1 MKIKLKH
8 LIKCS
13 VGALSAIPI
22 AAGIS
27 CKNSYDEKLDDSD
40 KDQIVK
46 TDHKLKYKA
55 FINDIVD
62 SAQNP
67 YPSIFIGRN
76 ASQYLISS
84 SYAMLGQLEIA
95 HNQKENNLYNDVI
108 YIIDTVVNDYQ
119 KTLKNEE
126 QRFNYNVVLNK
137 YGDSAIKDK
146 NNTLNVEQGSLRVI
160 NNSAIFENNN
170 SAYEY
175 SVFPRSKAELL
186 SYLAGY
192 LDKVQ
197 LFDFYI
203 PDISFIDLS
212 YDTIEWMIAHA
223 NKIVILSDGNAQP
236 YKFIRDNY
244 FPWVDKQSAGYS
256 QEQLLEF
263 WNRTHETQRLQI
275 DYHYFYTLKDKFK
288 IYNSVSD
295 YAKYFNKLFEKNNK
309 EWAQL
314 EINDYPLSFSTLAQ
328 ELSPYINKEEFL
340 NTYLQLVNLNN
351 KTVLDLVTKGKE
363 NYDPKKKNLV
373 FIGSSLFRYEGDFLP
388 LTVDLPKTLEF
399 KSYINKIFELYPPE
413 KYNYFYKLHPVFKKQ
428 QADEFVKVLTQ
439 ERDKSAIILD
449 SSISWEN
456 MLALDF
462 AQIKNGRS
470 IFFDKDSFV
479 KDENVKTKLF
489 GIQAS
494 TTTLLTT
501 IAMLRE
507 YFNIDLQQALLFV
520 DPNNFPLP
528 GTFNIVDRNTTYNN
542 KETGYNANLNEL
554 EKIYRF
560 FIYSGD
566 FPKLS
571 NFKPMSEF
579 LNSLNK

>member
-170 SAYEY
+170 STYEY

-340 NTYLQLVNLNN
+340 NSYLQLVNLNN

-566 FPKLS
+566 FPELS
-571 NFKPMSEF
+571 SFKPMSEF

>member
-13 VGALSAIPI
+13 VGVLSAIPI

>member
-13 VGALSAIPI
+13 VGILSAIPI

-314 EINDYPLSFSTLAQ
+314 EINDYPLSFSTLTQ

-566 FPKLS
+566 FPELS

>member
-314 EINDYPLSFSTLAQ
+314 EINDYPLSFSTLTQ
-328 ELSPYINKEEFL
+328 ELSPYMNKEEFL

>member
-13 VGALSAIPI
+13 VGVLSAIPI

-314 EINDYPLSFSTLAQ
+314 EINDYPLSFSTLTQ

-566 FPKLS
+566 FPELS

>member
-13 VGALSAIPI
+13 VGVLSAIPI

-314 EINDYPLSFSTLAQ
+314 EINDYPLSFSTLTQ

-479 KDENVKTKLF
+479 KDKNVKTKLF

-528 GTFNIVDRNTTYNN
+528 GTFNIVDRNTIYNN

-566 FPKLS
+566 FPELS

>member
-13 VGALSAIPI
+13 VGSLFAIPI

-212 YDTIEWMIAHA
+212 YDTIEWIIAHA

-244 FPWVDKQSAGYS
+244 FPWVDKQSVGYS

-314 EINDYPLSFSTLAQ
+314 EINDYPLSFSTLTQ